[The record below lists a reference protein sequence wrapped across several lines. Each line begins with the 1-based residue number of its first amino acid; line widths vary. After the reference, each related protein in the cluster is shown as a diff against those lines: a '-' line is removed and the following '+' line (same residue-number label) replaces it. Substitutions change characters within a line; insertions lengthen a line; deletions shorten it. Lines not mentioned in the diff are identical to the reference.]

1 MAVSEYDK
9 KNLSQKDQDRIAD
22 VTSKA
27 QRGEMSWADAHKA
40 AESIRGNAGYSGGR
54 YGNEY
59 NSDRGNSDSSG
70 GSSQGTFGGVS
81 YTRNDNGGGIYGM
94 PTSNSEVKNYKQG
107 GVT

>member
-40 AESIRGNAGYSGGR
+40 AESIREIGR
-54 YGNEY
+54 AH
-59 NSDRGNSDSSG
+59 
-70 GSSQGTFGGVS
+70 V
-81 YTRNDNGGGIYGM
+81 
-94 PTSNSEVKNYKQG
+94 
-107 GVT
+107 